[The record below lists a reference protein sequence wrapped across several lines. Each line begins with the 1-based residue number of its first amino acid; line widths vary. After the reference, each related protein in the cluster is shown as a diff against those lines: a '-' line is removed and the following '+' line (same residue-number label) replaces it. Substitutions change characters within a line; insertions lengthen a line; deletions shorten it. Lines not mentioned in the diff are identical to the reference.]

1 MEKLTEKQKRFVR
14 AYKTNGNNATKAAL
28 SAGYSKKTAYS
39 QGQRL
44 LKNVEIKKA
53 LGLEEEKLK
62 QKYEYTVEK
71 LIEELEIA
79 QNAAINAGNL
89 TAYLKAVELKG
100 KAFGLFTEN
109 VRGNFELTQALIKY
123 VPTKKEKQ
131 NDETGGSA
139 NTGDIQ
145 SAATDAHAL

>member
-79 QNAAINAGNL
+79 QKAAVNAGNL

-123 VPTKKEKQ
+123 VPTKKETEKQ
-131 NDETGGSA
+131 ENEASGSS

-145 SAATDAHAL
+145 SAAAGT

>member
-1 MEKLTEKQKRFVR
+1 MELTTKQKKFIK
-14 AYKTNGNNATKAAL
+14 AYKSNGGNATKAAL
-28 SAGYSKKTAYS
+28 SAGYSKKTARS

-44 LKNVEIKKA
+44 LTNVDIKKA
-53 LGLEEEKLK
+53 LGLEEEKL
-62 QKYEYTVEK
+62 QRKYEYTVEK
-71 LIEELEIA
+71 LVEELEIA
-79 QNAAINAGNL
+79 QKAAVTAGNL

-145 SAATDAHAL
+145 SAATDAHTL

>member
-1 MEKLTEKQKRFVR
+1 MENLTTKQKKFIQ
-14 AYKTNGNNATKAAL
+14 AYKSNGGNATKAAI
-28 SAGYSKKTAYS
+28 SAGYSKKTARS

-44 LKNVEIKKA
+44 LTNVDIKKA

-79 QNAAINAGNL
+79 QRAAVDAGNI

-123 VPTKKEKQ
+123 VPTKKETEKQ
-131 NDETGGSA
+131 ENEASGSS

-145 SAATDAHAL
+145 SAAAGT